1 MRTTLNKLLAIA
13 TIALLAVSCDTGKN
27 DNDKVVSL
35 DMSLVSFLSEDE
47 PKAVKVFCDG
57 TWTATTQD
65 NWITVTP
72 GDGEFTVAVTEN
84 IAVNERSGSVTV
96 NASGYQSA
104 TLTVTQSGRPAE
116 AGEASYRLLT
126 EMYPYAAVIS
136 PNGRY
141 CAGFVSFVTENS
153 EIFYRPVIIDIEEN
167 ITYNM
172 DPFPETLYMFS
183 YADSVTDEGVAYYGI
198 GYANTLQVTL
208 ENQATLMT
216 PPADASQYLSISDT
230 SKDGGLVIGTT
241 MKYDDVAEGTKYMPI
256 IYKNGVVEYLPT
268 LQTSYRDTPSW
279 GGVVAR
285 GCSRDGSI
293 IYGTDWENMEGGMCY
308 WRADENYSKF
318 HWVGEE
324 CGHRT
329 VRKAQLLDEDGTY
342 YDTNLVDGV
351 QGFGSVRYLSPDGKW
366 LAGEYRTEVVTDDE
380 RDVTVSIRP
389 YFFNTEERQGY
400 IAEYP
405 GMIPTA
411 ITDDGIAFI
420 TPNQSQHTTVVVDA
434 RTGDKIG
441 DLSDWCMTTYGI
453 TAPEGW
459 VAYCAPNGVLFGGTN
474 VATGFGVVEQYWV
487 IMPGK

>member
-1 MRTTLNKLLAIA
+1 MRTIPNKLLAIA
-13 TIALLAVSCDTGKN
+13 TIALLAVSCDTGEK
-27 DNDKVVSL
+27 DKVVSL
-35 DMSLVSFLSEDE
+35 DMSLLSFLSEDT
-47 PKAVKVFCDG
+47 PKTVKVFCADP
-57 TWTATTQD
+57 WTASSQD

-72 GDGEFTVAVTEN
+72 GDGQFTVAVTEN
-84 IAVNERSGSVTV
+84 TATNERSGSVIV
-96 NASGYQSA
+96 KASGYQSA

-116 AGEASYRLLT
+116 AGEASYRVLS
-126 EMYPYAAVIS
+126 EMYPYGVVIS
-136 PNGRY
+136 PSGRY
-141 CAGFVSFVTENS
+141 CAGFVSFVNEHS
-153 EIFYRPVIIDIEEN
+153 EVFYRPVITDLKEN
-167 ITYNM
+167 IVYNM

-198 GYANTLQVTL
+198 GYAKTLQVTL

-216 PPADASQYLSISDT
+216 PPADAAQYLSISDT
-230 SKDGGLVIGTT
+230 SVDGSLVIGTT
-241 MKYDDVAEGTKYMPI
+241 MKQDDVAEGTKYMPI
-256 IYKNGVVEYLPT
+256 IYKNGLVEYLPI

-279 GGVVAR
+279 GGVIAR

-293 IYGTDWENMEGGMCY
+293 IFGTDWENLEGGMCY

-329 VRKAQLLDEDGTY
+329 VRKAQLLDDDGTY

-366 LAGEYRTEVVTDDE
+366 LAGEYRSEVVSDDE
-380 RDVTVSIRP
+380 RDVVVTIRP
-389 YFFNTEERQGY
+389 YFFNTEERLGH

-420 TPNQSQHTTVVVDA
+420 TPNQTQDRTIVVDA

-453 TAPEGW
+453 NAPEGW
-459 VAYCAPNGVLFGGTN
+459 VAYCAPNGILFGGTN
-474 VATGFGVVEQYWV
+474 VATALGVYEQYW
-487 IMPGK
+487 IITPGK